1 LKRSEGFTFTTGLVR
16 GVKHDVR
23 TRVGGGAGGHV
34 YGGMERGRGEL
45 SQSYPQIRFYQ
56 EHLIRP
62 LSRLSHAG
70 FYGREMDA
78 PKGATGKI
86 VGSRISHPHG
96 RKVCPC
102 QCVCARSN
110 GCVLMLV
117 SRKHRS

>member
-16 GVKHDVR
+16 GVTHDVR

-78 PKGATGKI
+78 PKGATGNRGESHFTSPRSESMSMSMCLCSLQWLCPN
-86 VGSRISHPHG
+86 VGFT
-96 RKVCPC
+96 
-102 QCVCARSN
+102 
-110 GCVLMLV
+110 
-117 SRKHRS
+117 